1 MAKRKRSPNLT
12 VRLDPTLDADL
23 DTITSTGLDRSAAV
37 RLAVAF
43 LAFGYRD
50 LWANG
55 IYPKHTAP
63 PRMRW
68 TTPRHY
74 TRQAPDLRVV
84 RDKTPSITQ
93 RTTPSRPDEEAHRAR
108 VAHRYR
114 SVI

>member
-1 MAKRKRSPNLT
+1 MANRKTSRPRSPNLT
-12 VRLDPTLDADL
+12 VRLDPTLAADL
-23 DTITSTGLDRSAAV
+23 DTITSTGIDRSAAV

-55 IYPKHTAP
+55 IYPERTAP

-74 TRQAPDLRVV
+74 ARQAPDLRVV
-84 RDKTPSITQ
+84 RTTPP
-93 RTTPSRPDEEAHRAR
+93 RTTPGTTPRTTNRTAS
-108 VAHRYR
+108 
-114 SVI
+114 